1 MESVKLFPKIIGIFK
16 NPNMSSHQKIVKKC
30 YSIKTKIPSGGDNW
44 LSKVYNVNGK
54 LNLYKEKD
62 FKPLLKWIDEKLLE
76 YTNNLNINFKPLNKY
91 AWFQIYKNGDY
102 QDYHIHPTSKL
113 SAIYFLKG
121 EKNSAPVLFTD
132 FNFNMN
138 YFNLITPTEDNSLEW
153 TIPFQEGVLLIFR
166 SEIQHCVPKNNTTE
180 RISIAVNY
188 EYI

>member
-30 YSIKTKIPSGGDNW
+30 YSIKKKIPSGGDNW

-62 FKPLLKWIDEKLLE
+62 FKPL
-76 YTNNLNINFKPLNKY
+76 NKY
-91 AWFQIYKNGDY
+91 AWFQIYKSGDY

-121 EKNSAPVLFTD
+121 KKNSAPVLFTD

-138 YFNLITPTEDNSLEW
+138 HFNLITPTEDNSLEW
-153 TIPFQEGVLLIFR
+153 NIPFQEGVLLIFR

>member
-30 YSIKTKIPSGGDNW
+30 YSIKKKIPSGGDNW

-91 AWFQIYKNGDY
+91 AWFQIYKSGDY
-102 QDYHIHPTSKL
+102 QDYHIHL
-113 SAIYFLKG
+113 HL
-121 EKNSAPVLFTD
+121 N
-132 FNFNMN
+132 
-138 YFNLITPTEDNSLEW
+138 
-153 TIPFQEGVLLIFR
+153 
-166 SEIQHCVPKNNTTE
+166 
-180 RISIAVNY
+180 
-188 EYI
+188 